1 MKVLISAAS
10 LANLK
15 GKFLDVLL
23 EAGCEPFYPSR
34 AAQLT
39 EDEIFRDLDGARAT
53 VAGSE
58 PYTRR
63 VIEAHPQLRV
73 IARVGVGYDAI
84 DVAAATEHGIAVTTT
99 PGANHDAVAEQT
111 FALMLALTKNLVP
124 QHLGT
129 MAGKW
134 PRTTNQP
141 LRRQTLGIAGLGR
154 IGKAVARRGEAFLM
168 KLLAYEPYPDLEFVT
183 RHHIELVSFDELL
196 ARSDFLS
203 LHLPYTPES
212 RHLINRKT
220 LARMRPNAFLIN
232 TARGGLVN
240 EADLIAVLKAKQ
252 IAGAGLDVFE
262 EEPPPPSPLFQLN
275 NVVVTPH
282 AAGGDWLS
290 RDDMAYMAAE
300 SIALLKRGEW
310 PAERV
315 VNPHVRQR
323 WSWT

>member
-1 MKVLISAAS
+1 MKVLIAAAS
-10 LANLK
+10 LAKLD
-15 GKFLDVLL
+15 GKFLDTLRGAGY
-23 EAGCEPFYPSR
+23 EAVYPQR

-39 EDEIFRDLDGARAT
+39 EDEILRELKGVQAS

-84 DVAAATEHGIAVTTT
+84 DVQAATEHGIAVTTT

-111 FALMLALTKNLVP
+111 FALMLALTRNLIP

-129 MAGKW
+129 CAGKW
-134 PRTTNQP
+134 PRKTLLP

-154 IGKAVARRGEAFLM
+154 IGKAVAVRGSAFQM
-168 KLLAYEPYPDLEFVT
+168 KLLSYEPYPDRNFVA
-183 RHHIELVSFDELL
+183 RHHVELVGFEQLL
-196 ARSDFLS
+196 GRSDFVS
-203 LHLPYTPES
+203 LHVPLTPES
-212 RHLINRKT
+212 RHLINRRT
-220 LARMRPNAFLIN
+220 LALMRPTAFLIN

-240 EADLIAVLKAKQ
+240 EADLLAALQAGKL
-252 IAGAGLDVFE
+252 AGAGLDVFE
-262 EEPPPPSPLFQLN
+262 EEPPPPSPLFRMD

-290 RDDMAYMAAE
+290 RDEMAFMAAE
-300 SIALLKRGEW
+300 SIVLLNRGEW

-315 VNPHVRQR
+315 VNPQVRTK
-323 WSWT
+323 WPSN